1 MVALMTKK
9 PRVPLGLSCTEA
21 DDRQTPSTM
30 PAMCCEP
37 FVKTRDPTGLGEDT
51 WRDTSDACRLEP
63 V

>member
-1 MVALMTKK
+1 MVALMTEAA
-9 PRVPLGLSCTEA
+9 RSLGLSYTEA

-37 FVKTRDPTGLGEDT
+37 FVRARDPTGLGET
-51 WRDTSDACRLEP
+51 WRDTSDAYRLEP